1 MRTWKRNGYEVVEI
15 EFDCDLHEFEV
26 IKDNKVVA
34 TITPNSI
41 ENMEAIIAD
50 LDAGKDVN
58 GWEDGMGN
66 TISI

>member
-15 EFDCDLHEFEV
+15 EFDGDLHEFEV

-50 LDAGKDVN
+50 LDNGKDVN
-58 GWEDGMGN
+58 GWDDGMGN

>member
-15 EFDCDLHEFEV
+15 EFDGDLHEFEV

-58 GWEDGMGN
+58 GWDG
-66 TISI
+66 